1 MKFGNWNVR
10 GIGDNTKRRSVKDG
24 ILLSGV
30 NVVGLQETKIS
41 SSSNIILKSISGT
54 STGL

>member
-1 MKFGNWNVR
+1 MR